1 MKGSIKVIQS
11 ALVLAST
18 VGAFQMPAY
27 HSSSKITGMK
37 HVNRPVIL
45 KDKNIHN
52 NNVLVNSL
60 LSSTETSYQKK
71 KDFQLSAVPELVA
84 ESGIILSSAG
94 VSIVSNPLG
103 SLIWFL
109 LPTIYALGYNST
121 KICNE
126 DLNKIKN
133 DQPGYKPVFEGW
145 AHLKEINAVDAIL
158 DHVKFGSPS
167 ILMYIAASFFAF
179 PLIGLGGIVLTI
191 GSLFTIVASAL
202 FFVCMACMTPALLN
216 MIKEGFTPKY
226 TAGALVLFVTTLP
239 CLQLATW
246 QIEYALRFLTSNPTD
261 MVLPDLWLNLMHIT
275 NTLRPLINPMNSL
288 YDNTIFPEDF
298 NTAGHAIV
306 SALDNADKYA
316 NPSDIP
322 LTPLTMND
330 LTVLNQGLM
339 VAVVY
344 GLVAPF
350 PTLAAI
356 TNFGF
361 EEVKMSKCPFSQNI
375 MKILKQDNFA
385 DLNAYDFGLYGVI
398 TIVWTMLGNE
408 LLASYTS

>member
-11 ALVLAST
+11 ALILASM

-27 HSSSKITGMK
+27 HSSSRITGMK

-52 NNVLVNSL
+52 NVLVNSL
-60 LSSTETSYQKK
+60 LSTETSHQKTN
-71 KDFQLSAVPELVA
+71 DFQLSMVPELVS
-84 ESGIILSSAG
+84 ESGNMLSFAG
-94 VSIVSNPLG
+94 GSVLSNPLG
-103 SLIWFL
+103 LGIWFL
-109 LPTIYALGYNST
+109 LPIIYVLGLNST
-121 KICNE
+121 KICKE
-126 DLNKIKN
+126 DLNKLKN

-145 AHLKEINAVDAIL
+145 EHLKVVDAI
-158 DHVKFGSPS
+158 DTIINHVKFGSPS
-167 ILMYIAASFFAF
+167 ILMYIVASFFAF
-179 PLIGLGGIVLTI
+179 PLIGSGGIGLTI

-202 FFVCMACMTPALLN
+202 FFVCMACMTPAVFNL
-216 MIKEGFTPKY
+216 MKEGFSPKS
-226 TAGALVLFVTTLP
+226 TAAAIILIVTTLP

-246 QIEYALRFLTSNPTD
+246 QIEYALRILNSNPTD

-288 YDNTIFPEDF
+288 YDNTIFPEAF
-298 NTAGHAIV
+298 NTAGHAITN
-306 SALDNADKYA
+306 ALDNADKYA

-322 LTPLTMND
+322 STPLAMND
-330 LTVLNQGLM
+330 LTVMNQGLM
-339 VAVVY
+339 VSVVF
-344 GLVAPF
+344 GLIAPF

-361 EEVKMSKCPFSQNI
+361 EEVKISKCPISQNI
-375 MKILKQDNFA
+375 MKVLKQDNFA
-385 DLNAYDFGLYGVI
+385 ELNASDFGLYGVI
-398 TIVWTMLGNE
+398 TIVWTMLGNV